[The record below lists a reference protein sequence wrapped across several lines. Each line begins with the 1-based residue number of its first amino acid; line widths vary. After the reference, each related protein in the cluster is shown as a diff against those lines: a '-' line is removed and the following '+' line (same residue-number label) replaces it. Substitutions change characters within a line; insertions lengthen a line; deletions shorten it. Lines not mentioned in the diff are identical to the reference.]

1 MELSP
6 HINRP
11 IGLIEA
17 TWGGTPVEAWSSPD
31 ARNACSQR
39 RKRYHFKFLHKS
51 ILSMECM
58 GKRVNFLIFFNQ
70 SKFPCLNLGVFDKLG
85 LVTRNTD
92 YIGCK
97 QQMRIFS
104 LFIISVIRFMK
115 IL

>member
-1 MELSP
+1 MEISP

-58 GKRVNFLIFFNQ
+58 GKRVNFLTFSF
-70 SKFPCLNLGVFDKLG
+70 KVNLLAWSWVRLI
-85 LVTRNTD
+85 N
-92 YIGCK
+92 
-97 QQMRIFS
+97 FS
-104 LFIISVIRFMK
+104 AYSFC
-115 IL
+115 